1 MVDENLRGFFLR
13 SPRDE
18 RNPFCPL
25 TAAEM
30 VGEELAMVR
39 RFERPLMMMGAA
51 SRRST
56 LDAAVEAGDP
66 PLGGGSVQESL
77 E

>member
-1 MVDENLRGFFLR
+1 MTLD
-13 SPRDE
+13 DD
-18 RNPFCPL
+18 
-25 TAAEM
+25 
-30 VGEELAMVR
+30 
-39 RFERPLMMMGAA
+39 GAA